1 MRYLD
6 RFDVVHSH
14 LEFFGFPVA
23 RASDGRVLSTLHN
36 RQDVPEAI
44 LVHQEFPEVPLV
56 SISDAQ
62 RTPVPNSNWVA
73 TVYNGIDVDDFT
85 FRSEPGTYLAFLGR
99 VSPDKGLDTAIRVA
113 ARARMPLKVAAR
125 LPRGGESTEEVRD
138 RQYYQEQI
146 LPLLSQNEVEFVA
159 QISGTAR
166 DDLLGGAAAL
176 LFPVRWP
183 EPFGLVMPEAMACG
197 TPVIALRCGSVPEVV
212 EDGVTGFVRD
222 NEEELVEAVS
232 RIGEIDRAG
241 CRIEVA
247 RRFSCAAMAD
257 GYEDVYAGMCASD
270 ERVMAVAD

>member
-85 FRSEPGTYLAFLGR
+85 FRSERGTYLAFLGR

-125 LPRGGESTEEVRD
+125 LPRGGESTEEARD

-232 RIGEIDRAG
+232 RIGEIDRAR